1 MPFRIIRQV
10 FFRGEWKTQST
21 DVPGEVLRIGR
32 GLSSDLRLEDLLVS
46 LNHATIGRDEARGYV
61 LRDVTA
67 TGDTFLNRAPVKE
80 SVLRPGDTIRIQ
92 QYGVAV
98 SLDEETGVLALT
110 VQEEAKATVK
120 PGLAL
125 LPKLRLAGGRW
136 SQARIAL
143 ALCLLVAVGTLMAFV
158 VGPRAVLMPGE
169 VSVKHAKFSNQCEVC
184 HASAK
189 PVWKVVENAACQTCH
204 EPQVLS
210 PAHFAEKVSLTP
222 APLCAACH
230 LEHKGRRVL
239 ADVPDQKCGLCHGD
253 LKASNPH
260 VPGLPAIHSFA
271 TDHPEFAI
279 TRSSPDKPG
288 PLRVRLDDKA
298 LLKDES
304 TLDLNHQRH
313 LELSADF
320 LQKEFGGT
328 EARRMVC
335 VDCHRTESDGRTML
349 PIRYERDCQRCHSAE
364 LEFDLEMPGQRVLH
378 GRQVEDVRRQL
389 EEIYAGL
396 YMKAHPEEA
405 RKLGGTRWIPGRPLP
420 AQPQTG
426 QERYVIDRLP
436 AAESLLFSKNGR
448 HCLKCHQIEAVTPV
462 QQTEGMGDNLA
473 VLGQGNVRTEGSRP
487 EAGRSLDKL
496 AGADQTGAPMIRI
509 RKVASP
515 SQSHARGWL
524 PYTRFDHQA
533 HASLPQLETKGAGL
547 RLDSMKVGTTDSK
560 HPNWCV
566 ACHDQALRSTKTED
580 VLLPSI
586 SLCRECHHP
595 AGGAQSSCKSCHDFH
610 VPDMPAMDVAVTSG
624 RTAP

>member
-10 FFRGEWKTQST
+10 FYRGEWKTHST

-32 GLSSDLRLEDLLVS
+32 GLSSDLRLEDLAVS

-61 LRDVTA
+61 LRDLTA
-67 TGDTFLNRAPVKE
+67 TGDTFLNRVPVKE

-98 SLDEETGVLALT
+98 SLDGETGVLVLT
-110 VQEEAKATVK
+110 VQDEAKTTVE

-143 ALCLLVAVGTLMAFV
+143 VLGLLIAAGTLTAFV
-158 VGPRAVLMPGE
+158 IGPRALLMPGE
-169 VSVKHAKFSNQCEVC
+169 VSLKHAKFSNQCEVC

-204 EPQVLS
+204 GPQVLS
-210 PAHFAEKVSLTP
+210 PAHFADKVSLTP

-239 ADVPDQKCGLCHGD
+239 ADVPDQKCVLCHGD
-253 LKASNPH
+253 LKSSNPY
-260 VPGLPAIHSFA
+260 VSGLPAIHSFA

-288 PLRVRLDDKA
+288 PMRVRLDEKA

-304 TLDLNHQRH
+304 TLKLNHQRH
-313 LELSADF
+313 LELEADY
-320 LQKEFGGT
+320 LQTEFGV

-349 PIRYERDCQRCHSAE
+349 PIRYERDCQRCHMKE
-364 LEFDLEMPGQRVLH
+364 LEFDAGMPGRRVVH
-378 GRQVEDVRRQL
+378 GRQVEDVWRQL
-389 EEIYAGL
+389 QEVYAGL
-396 YMKAHPEEA
+396 YMASHPEEA
-405 RKLGGTRWIPGRPLP
+405 RKPAGTRWIPGRPLP
-420 AQPQTG
+420 SQPQTG

-436 AAESLLFSKNGR
+436 AAETLLFSVKSR
-448 HCLKCHQIEAVTPV
+448 HCLKCHQVEAKSPV
-462 QQTEGMGDNLA
+462 QQIAVIDDNLVA
-473 VLGQGNVRTEGSRP
+473 PTQGDVGMNGSRP
-487 EAGRSLDKL
+487 
-496 AGADQTGAPMIRI
+496 GADQPLDKPAAAAQTGSPMIRI
-509 RKVASP
+509 RKVAGP
-515 SQSHARGWL
+515 FQSHSRGWL
-524 PYTRFDHQA
+524 PYSRFDHQA
-533 HASLPQLETKGAGL
+533 HASLPELEAKGAGL
-547 RLDSMKVGTTDSK
+547 RTGPMNVGTTDNK
-560 HPNWCV
+560 HANWCV
-566 ACHDQALRSTKTED
+566 ACHDQAVRSMKTED

-586 SLCRECHHP
+586 GLCRECHQP
-595 AGGAQSSCKSCHDFH
+595 TGGAQSGCKSCHGFH
-610 VPDMPAMDVAVTSG
+610 VPNTPAMDVAVMSG